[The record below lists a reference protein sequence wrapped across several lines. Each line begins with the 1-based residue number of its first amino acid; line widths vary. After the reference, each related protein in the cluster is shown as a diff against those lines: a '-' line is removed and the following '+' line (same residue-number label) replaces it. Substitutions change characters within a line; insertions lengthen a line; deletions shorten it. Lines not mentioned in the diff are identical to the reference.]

1 MKNDLGHFNFALSKS
16 NTMEKQKIDPRS
28 LLSTLWIFILFNM
41 IFRDLHQFANKQFVE
56 DLLVQDISEKL
67 VFVFGIIL
75 EIPILMVV
83 LPKILG
89 ETANRWAN
97 SIAALTLVLGM
108 LSTVPQAD
116 MDDYFFMGVQ
126 SLALVGILYITF
138 KPKVIYR
145 LSAAR

>member
-1 MKNDLGHFNFALSKS
+1 
-16 NTMEKQKIDPRS
+16 MEKQKIDPRS

-75 EIPILMVV
+75 EVPILMVV

-97 SIAALTLVLGM
+97 SIAVVLLILGM
-108 LSTVPQAD
+108 LSTIPQAD

-138 KPKVIYR
+138 KPTVIYR
-145 LSAAR
+145 LSAAK

>member
-1 MKNDLGHFNFALSKS
+1 
-16 NTMEKQKIDPRS
+16 MEKQKIDPRS

-56 DLLVQDISEKL
+56 DLLVQDISEQL
-67 VFVFGIIL
+67 VLVFGIIL

-97 SIAALTLVLGM
+97 SIAAITLVLGM

>member
-1 MKNDLGHFNFALSKS
+1 
-16 NTMEKQKIDPRS
+16 MEKQKIDPRN

-56 DLLVQDISEKL
+56 TLLVQDISEKL

-97 SIAALTLVLGM
+97 SIAVVVMAFGM
-108 LSTVPQAD
+108 LSTFPEAD
-116 MDDYFFMGVQ
+116 LDDYFFMGVEFLTLF
-126 SLALVGILYITF
+126 SILYITF
-138 KPKVIYR
+138 KHKVVYG
-145 LSAAR
+145 LSTARQ

>member
-1 MKNDLGHFNFALSKS
+1 
-16 NTMEKQKIDPRS
+16 MEKQKIDPRS

-56 DLLVQDISEKL
+56 ELLVQDVSEQL
-67 VFVFGIIL
+67 VLVFGIIL

-97 SIAALTLVLGM
+97 SIATVLMVLGM

-116 MDDYFFMGVQ
+116 MDDFFFMGIQ
-126 SLALVGILYITF
+126 SLTLVGILYITF
-138 KPKVIYR
+138 KPKAAYR

>member
-1 MKNDLGHFNFALSKS
+1 
-16 NTMEKQKIDPRS
+16 MEKQKIDPRS

-56 DLLVQDISEKL
+56 DLLMQDINEKL
-67 VFVFGIIL
+67 VLVFGIIL

-108 LSTVPQAD
+108 LSTIPQAD
-116 MDDYFFMGVQ
+116 MDDYFFMGIQ
-126 SLALVGILYITF
+126 SLALIIILYITF

>member
-1 MKNDLGHFNFALSKS
+1 
-16 NTMEKQKIDPRS
+16 MEKQKIDPRS

-56 DLLVQDISEKL
+56 DLLVQDINEKL
-67 VFVFGIIL
+67 VLVFGIIL

-97 SIAALTLVLGM
+97 SIAAITLVLGM

>member
-1 MKNDLGHFNFALSKS
+1 
-16 NTMEKQKIDPRS
+16 MEKQKIDPRS

-56 DLLVQDISEKL
+56 DLLVQDINEKL
-67 VFVFGIIL
+67 VLVFGIIL

-97 SIAALTLVLGM
+97 SIAAITLVLGM
-108 LSTVPQAD
+108 LSTVSQAD

-126 SLALVGILYITF
+126 SLALVVILYITF

>member
-1 MKNDLGHFNFALSKS
+1 
-16 NTMEKQKIDPRS
+16 
-28 LLSTLWIFILFNM
+28 
-41 IFRDLHQFANKQFVE
+41 
-56 DLLVQDISEKL
+56 
-67 VFVFGIIL
+67 
-75 EIPILMVV
+75 MVV

-97 SIAALTLVLGM
+97 SIAAITLVLGM

>member
-1 MKNDLGHFNFALSKS
+1 
-16 NTMEKQKIDPRS
+16 MEKQKIDPRS

-56 DLLVQDISEKL
+56 DLLVQDINEKL
-67 VFVFGIIL
+67 VLVFGIIL

-97 SIAALTLVLGM
+97 SIAAITLVLGM

-126 SLALVGILYITF
+126 SLALVVILYITF

>member
-1 MKNDLGHFNFALSKS
+1 
-16 NTMEKQKIDPRS
+16 MEKQKIDPRS

-56 DLLVQDISEKL
+56 DLLMQDINEKL
-67 VFVFGIIL
+67 VLVFGIIL

-108 LSTVPQAD
+108 LSTIPQAD

>member
-1 MKNDLGHFNFALSKS
+1 
-16 NTMEKQKIDPRS
+16 MEKQKIDPRS

-56 DLLVQDISEKL
+56 DLLVQDINEKL
-67 VFVFGIIL
+67 VLVFGIIL

-108 LSTVPQAD
+108 LSTIPKAD